1 MQRHKMAGAFG
12 SVNMSS
18 QNPENIQPKIAA
30 CDPVWAALRREA
42 EAVIEA
48 DAIMSAFIFTTILN
62 QPSLESAIIH
72 RIAER
77 LHHPD
82 MPRDF
87 IRQIFNEMSKDV
99 PQWSEVV
106 RVDIAAV
113 VDRDPVCDRLIE
125 PILYFKGF
133 HAIQTHR
140 LAHWCWHQGRE
151 DLALYLQS
159 RSSSVFQTDINPQA
173 KIGKGFFLDH
183 ATGLVVGATAEI
195 GDDVSIMQG
204 VTLGGTGK
212 DKGDRHPK
220 VRDCVLIGAGAK
232 ILGNIEIG
240 ACSRVAS
247 GSMVLKHVAA
257 KTTVAGVPAR
267 VVGVAGCA
275 EPSRTM
281 NQILADIDHR

>member
-1 MQRHKMAGAFG
+1 MSHK
-12 SVNMSS
+12 SS
-18 QNPENIQPKIAA
+18 ENKQSNISPF
-30 CDPVWAALRREA
+30 DPVWAALRQEA
-42 EAVIEA
+42 ETVIDA
-48 DAIMSAFIFTTILN
+48 DPMMSAFIFTTILKHS
-62 QPSLESAIIH
+62 SLESAIIH

-77 LHHPD
+77 LHHAD
-82 MPRDF
+82 FPRDF
-87 IRQIFNEMSKDV
+87 IRQMFDEMHEADAKWSKIL
-99 PQWSEVV
+99 

-113 VDRDPVCDRLIE
+113 LDRDPACDRLIE
-125 PILYFKGF
+125 PVLYFKGF

-140 LAHWCWHQGRE
+140 LAHWCWHNGHK

-173 KIGKGFFLDH
+173 KMGRGIFIDH
-183 ATGLVVGATAEI
+183 ATGLVVGATAVI

-212 DKGDRHPK
+212 VGGDRHPK
-220 VRDCVLIGAGAK
+220 VRNGVLIGAGAK

-240 ACSRVAS
+240 QCSRVAS
-247 GSMVLKHVAA
+247 GSMVLKPVAP
-257 KTTVAGVPAR
+257 KTTVAGVPAK

-281 NQILADIDHR
+281 NQILADIGFQV

>member
-1 MQRHKMAGAFG
+1 MNASIGKSKQA
-12 SVNMSS
+12 
-18 QNPENIQPKIAA
+18 NIAPL
-30 CDPVWAALRREA
+30 DPVWEALRREA
-42 EAVIEA
+42 EAVIN
-48 DAIMSAFIFTTILN
+48 DDVIMTSFIFTTILN
-62 QPSLESAIIH
+62 QPSLEAAVIH

-87 IRQIFNEMSKDV
+87 IRQIFTEMHEHT
-99 PQWSEVV
+99 PNWAEVL

-113 VDRDPVCDRLIE
+113 VDRDPACERLIE

-140 LAHWCWHQGRE
+140 LAHWCWNNGRR

-212 DKGDRHPK
+212 DGGDRHPK
-220 VRDCVLIGAGAK
+220 VRHGVLIGAGAK

-240 ACSRVAS
+240 HCSRVAS
-247 GSMVLKHVAA
+247 GSMVLKPVEPM
-257 KTTVAGVPAR
+257 TTVAGVPAK
-267 VVGVAGCA
+267 VVGVAGCKD
-275 EPSRTM
+275 PSRTM
-281 NQILADIDHR
+281 NQILADIDSQK

>member
-1 MQRHKMAGAFG
+1 M
-12 SVNMSS
+12 NS
-18 QNPENIQPKIAA
+18 QMRKNKQAKIAPL
-30 CDPVWAALRREA
+30 DPVWEALRREA
-42 EAVIEA
+42 EAVIEK
-48 DAIMSAFIFTTILN
+48 DAIMSAPIFTTILN
-62 QPSLESAIIH
+62 QPDLESAIIH
-72 RIAER
+72 KIAER
-77 LHHPD
+77 LHHSE
-82 MPRDF
+82 MPRDL
-87 IRQIFNEMSKDV
+87 IRQIFHEMFDDM
-99 PQWSEVV
+99 PEWADIV

-113 VDRDPVCDRLIE
+113 VDRDPACERLIE

-140 LAHWCWHQGRE
+140 LAHWCWHRGRE

-173 KIGKGFFLDH
+173 KIGRGLFLDH

-212 DKGDRHPK
+212 EKGDRHPK
-220 VRDCVLIGAGAK
+220 VRNCVLIGAGAK

-240 ACSRVAS
+240 HCSRVAS
-247 GSMVLKHVAA
+247 GSMVLKHVAP

-281 NQILADIDHR
+281 NQILANFDR

>member
-1 MQRHKMAGAFG
+1 
-12 SVNMSS
+12 MSNTVS
-18 QNPENIQPKIAA
+18 DKKPTNIAPL
-30 CDPVWAALRREA
+30 DPVWAALRREA
-42 EAVIEA
+42 EAVIN
-48 DAIMSAFIFTTILN
+48 DDVFMSSFIFTTILN
-62 QPSLESAIIH
+62 QPSLEAAVIH
-72 RIAER
+72 RISER

-87 IRQIFNEMSKDV
+87 IRQVFFEMLEKTPEWV
-99 PQWSEVV
+99 EIL

-113 VDRDPVCDRLIE
+113 VDRDPACERLIE

-140 LAHWCWHQGRE
+140 LAHWCWNNGRR

-173 KIGKGFFLDH
+173 KIGKGLFLDH

-195 GDDVSIMQG
+195 GDDVSIMQS

-212 DKGDRHPK
+212 DGGDRHPK
-220 VRDCVLIGAGAK
+220 VRDGVLIGAGAK

-240 ACSRVAS
+240 QCSRVAS
-247 GSMVLKHVAA
+247 GSMVLKAVEPM
-257 KTTVAGVPAR
+257 TTVAGVPAK
-267 VVGVAGCA
+267 VVGVAGCKD
-275 EPSRTM
+275 PSRTM
-281 NQILADIDHR
+281 NQILADFDNQK

>member
-1 MQRHKMAGAFG
+1 
-12 SVNMSS
+12 MSTS
-18 QNPENIQPKIAA
+18 IRGNAQANIAPL
-30 CDPVWAALRREA
+30 DPVWEALRHEA
-42 EAVIEA
+42 ETVIK
-48 DAIMSAFIFTTILN
+48 DDVIMTSFIFTTILN
-62 QPSLESAIIH
+62 QPSLEAAVIH

-87 IRQIFNEMSKDV
+87 IRQVFTEMHEHTPK
-99 PQWSEVV
+99 WAEVL

-113 VDRDPVCDRLIE
+113 VDRDPACSRLIE

-140 LAHWCWHQGRE
+140 LAHWCWNNGRR

-173 KIGKGFFLDH
+173 KIGKGLFLDH

-212 DKGDRHPK
+212 DGGDRHPK
-220 VRDCVLIGAGAK
+220 VRHGVLIGAGAK

-240 ACSRVAS
+240 QCSRVAS
-247 GSMVLKHVAA
+247 GSMVLKPVEPM
-257 KTTVAGVPAR
+257 TTVAGVPAK
-267 VVGVAGCA
+267 VVGVAGCKD
-275 EPSRTM
+275 PSRTM
-281 NQILADIDHR
+281 NQILADFDNQK

>member
-1 MQRHKMAGAFG
+1 MNASIGKSKQA
-12 SVNMSS
+12 
-18 QNPENIQPKIAA
+18 NIAPL
-30 CDPVWAALRREA
+30 DPVWEALRREA
-42 EAVIEA
+42 EAVIS
-48 DAIMSAFIFTTILN
+48 DDVIMTSFIFTTILN
-62 QPSLESAIIH
+62 QPSLEAAVIH

-87 IRQIFNEMSKDV
+87 IRQIFTEMHEHT
-99 PQWSEVV
+99 PNWAEVL

-113 VDRDPVCDRLIE
+113 VDRDPACERLIE

-140 LAHWCWHQGRE
+140 LAHWCWNNGRR

-212 DKGDRHPK
+212 DGGDRHPK
-220 VRDCVLIGAGAK
+220 VRHGVLIGAGAK

-240 ACSRVAS
+240 HCSRVAS
-247 GSMVLKHVAA
+247 GSMVLKPVEPM
-257 KTTVAGVPAR
+257 TTVAGVPAK
-267 VVGVAGCA
+267 VVGVAGCKD
-275 EPSRTM
+275 PSRTM
-281 NQILADIDHR
+281 NQILADIDSQK

>member
-1 MQRHKMAGAFG
+1 
-12 SVNMSS
+12 MSS
-18 QNPENIQPKIAA
+18 TASDKKQVNIAPL
-30 CDPVWAALRREA
+30 DPVWAALRREA
-42 EAVIEA
+42 ETVIK
-48 DAIMSAFIFTTILN
+48 DDIIMTSFIFTTILN
-62 QPSLESAIIH
+62 QPSLEAAVIH

-87 IRQIFNEMSKDV
+87 IRQVFYEMLDKT
-99 PQWSEVV
+99 PEWAEIL

-113 VDRDPVCDRLIE
+113 VDRDPACERLIE

-140 LAHWCWHQGRE
+140 LAHWCWHNGRR
-151 DLALYLQS
+151 DMALYLQS

-173 KIGKGFFLDH
+173 IIGKGLFIDH

-212 DKGDRHPK
+212 DGGDRHPK
-220 VRDCVLIGAGAK
+220 VRHGVLIGAGAK

-240 ACSRVAS
+240 HCSRVAS
-247 GSMVLKHVAA
+247 GSLVLKPVAPL
-257 KTTVAGVPAR
+257 TTVAGVPAK
-267 VVGVAGCA
+267 VVGVAGCTD
-275 EPSRTM
+275 PSRTM
-281 NQILADIDHR
+281 DQILANIDNAK

>member
-1 MQRHKMAGAFG
+1 
-12 SVNMSS
+12 MSTTAS
-18 QNPENIQPKIAA
+18 DKKQMNIAPL
-30 CDPVWAALRREA
+30 DPVWAALRREA
-42 EAVIEA
+42 EAVIN
-48 DAIMSAFIFTTILN
+48 DDIIMTSFIFTTILN
-62 QPSLESAIIH
+62 QPSLEAAVIH
-72 RIAER
+72 RISER

-87 IRQIFNEMSKDV
+87 IRQVFIEMQEST
-99 PQWSEVV
+99 PEWAEML

-113 VDRDPVCDRLIE
+113 VDRDPACERLIE

-140 LAHWCWHQGRE
+140 LAHWCWNNGRQ

-212 DKGDRHPK
+212 DGGDRHPK
-220 VRDCVLIGAGAK
+220 VRHGVLIGAGAK

-240 ACSRVAS
+240 HCSRVAS
-247 GSMVLKHVAA
+247 GSMVLKAVEPM
-257 KTTVAGVPAR
+257 TTVAGVPAK
-267 VVGVAGCA
+267 VVGVAGCKD
-275 EPSRTM
+275 PSRTM
-281 NQILADIDHR
+281 NQILADFDSQK

>member
-1 MQRHKMAGAFG
+1 MSTTISEHKRA
-12 SVNMSS
+12 
-18 QNPENIQPKIAA
+18 NIAPL
-30 CDPVWAALRREA
+30 DPVWAALRREA
-42 EAVIEA
+42 EIVVNEDVI
-48 DAIMSAFIFTTILN
+48 MTSFVFTTILN
-62 QPSLESAIIH
+62 QPSLEMAVIH

-87 IRQIFNEMSKDV
+87 IRQVFVEMMEHS
-99 PQWSEVV
+99 PEWAEIL

-113 VDRDPVCDRLIE
+113 VDRDPACDRLIE

-140 LAHWCWHQGRE
+140 LAHWCWNNGRR

-173 KIGKGFFLDH
+173 KIGKGLFLDH

-212 DKGDRHPK
+212 DGGDRHPK
-220 VRDCVLIGAGAK
+220 VRHGVLIGAGAK

-240 ACSRVAS
+240 HCSRVAS
-247 GSMVLKHVAA
+247 GSMVLKPVEPM
-257 KTTVAGVPAR
+257 TTVAGVPAK
-267 VVGVAGCA
+267 VVGVAGCK
-275 EPSRTM
+275 EPARTM
-281 NQILADIDHR
+281 NQILADIDNQK